1 MLKRILILVILFLV
15 FWGCEEGAL
24 NLKIKY
30 DHLQGLE
37 EGDTVLFKENH
48 IGKVTQ
54 VFYTKEGDYLV
65 HIAIRQAFA
74 NAATEDASFFI
85 TEDPRNKGKKA
96 IEIIQTRKGGPP
108 LRNGATVE
116 GASKASAVLSQM
128 EQNLANGIEDIGK
141 AFDRLFEDL
150 QNIPESAEYK
160 KLEQEL
166 ARLAEELKRSGESAR
181 ERVKQEWL
189 PTLKQEME
197 ALRQRLQKLGRE
209 QEMEDLETQLERI
222 KGI

>member
-1 MLKRILILVILFLV
+1 MRKGLLILVALFLV
-15 FWGCEEGAL
+15 FGGCEEGGL

-30 DHLQGLE
+30 DHIQGLE
-37 EGDTVLFKENH
+37 EGDTVIFEKND

-65 HIAIRQAFA
+65 NIAIRQAFA
-74 NAATEDASFFI
+74 NAATENASFFI
-85 TEDPRNKGKKA
+85 ADDPKRNGKKA

-116 GASKASAVLSQM
+116 GASKASAVFSQV
-128 EQNLANGIEDIGK
+128 EQNLAKGIEDIGK
-141 AFDRLFEDL
+141 AFDRLFKDL
-150 QNIPESAEYK
+150 QGIPESAEYR

-166 ARLAEELKRSGESAR
+166 ARLADELKRSGESAR
-181 ERVKQEWL
+181 ERIKQEWL

-222 KGI
+222 RGI